1 MIAHALCLKVSITAT
16 ATAIAV
22 VVIDPTVE
30 VALITGFFLLVAQI
44 PAFIVALQNRRDFT
58 KSLSVQN
65 QVHQTVNE
73 VKENTNGVITELIK
87 EKAQAS
93 VALNDAKDKQNETE
107 NQLSYVKGEKDVLTK
122 RLEF

>member
-1 MIAHALCLKVSITAT
+1 MIAHALGLKLSIAAT
-16 ATAIAV
+16 AAAIAV

-30 VALITGFFLLVAQI
+30 VALITGFFLLLAQI
-44 PAFIVALQNRRDFT
+44 PAFIVALQNRRDFIR
-58 KSLSVQN
+58 SLSVQN

-122 RLEF
+122 RLES